1 MSVKLAGNTTATDV
15 EVDTTPKAI
24 RSIQY
29 DSRGNNTGMRRS
41 YAACTP
47 TKLAAVAGTTVFAQ
61 IYGSASTT
69 IRVQRIIVAG
79 SIATAAINADLIVT
93 KRTSVGSGGTATTL
107 TQTPKDSGS
116 AAGTATVVKFFTA
129 APTAGTGGSVIAT
142 QSMFMGI
149 TPAIGQAVIFDW
161 TAWGMN
167 EAPVL
172 RGTSEGLEL
181 SFATTAGNAATL
193 TVSFEWTE
201 E

>member
-1 MSVKLAGNTTATDV
+1 MAIIKSGATTDQLTVDPTSKAARAT
-15 EVDTTPKAI
+15 E
-24 RSIQY
+24 Y
-29 DSRGNNTGMRRS
+29 DLRGNPTCMKAS

-61 IYGSASTT
+61 IFGSGTKT
-69 IRVQRIIVAG
+69 IRVHRIICGG

-93 KRTSVGSGGTATTL
+93 KRTAVGTGGTATTL
-107 TQTPKDSGS
+107 AQVPKDSNS

-129 APTAGTGGSVIAT
+129 APTAGTGGGVIAT

-149 TPAIGQAVIFDW
+149 SPALGQIAIFDW

-172 RGTSEGLEL
+172 RGTGEGLEL
-181 SFATTAGNAATL
+181 SFATTAGNIATL